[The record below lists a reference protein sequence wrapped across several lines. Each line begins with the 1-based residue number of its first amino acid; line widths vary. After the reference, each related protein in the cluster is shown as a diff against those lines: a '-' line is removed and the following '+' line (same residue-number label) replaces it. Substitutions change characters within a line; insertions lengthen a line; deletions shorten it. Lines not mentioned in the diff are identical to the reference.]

1 MKPANRVAAV
11 SSFGILGLFANQVFA
26 QEVSRPD
33 TDAGSSIAGKGEVA
47 KAADSSSWVAPAGN
61 ANDSNAPVA
70 KNASQTERI
79 QPTVASPAT
88 ELNASRDTA
97 SAKGKKSKEGRKGK
111 RGRKVAAEQAASSAD
126 EQPTVEGELVADAV
140 AGDPWGN
147 TKGAL
152 RASGLTFRFLVQA
165 QYQHTLGVD
174 SQNADT
180 TYRLPENTLA
190 RNDDG
195 WDITRVFFGI
205 TAEPSKYLHLKVLTD
220 FAEFKKSKS
229 SRAVKQAFA
238 ELRPIP
244 KHIHFAVGI
253 LKLPYSI
260 HELDSITAYEFTSS
274 GRTNSL
280 LNKMDIAGRDIG
292 AEVIVSPLARP
303 RYLKLTLGA
312 YRGHAHDENATPV
325 GSIGTRVE
333 TEPSNGL
340 RLGTGMMIQPK
351 DTVQLNALDTSGDT
365 LLPNPSNPDFPR
377 AETWKKG
384 NAFGL
389 DVTYRRQGFMARGE
403 ALTGTRVDYDTRF
416 GADRWGAAWGIIGYT
431 FGAGPVKLEPA
442 IRVEYLDTNFK
453 RAGGLYRQYTFAIGI
468 HFNATTKLIFDV
480 TRMEVESNTPYIDQ
494 PQPLRAV
501 PFQAI
506 DATCI
511 TGRLQVAL

>member
-1 MKPANRVAAV
+1 MNPANRVAAV
-11 SSFGILGLFANQVFA
+11 STFSVLALLANQVLG
-26 QEVSRPD
+26 QEAARPE
-33 TDAGSSIAGKGEVA
+33 DAGSAIANEGNIAEAAASSTLALPPATSVSDHNA
-47 KAADSSSWVAPAGN
+47 SAADDTAQAG
-61 ANDSNAPVA
+61 
-70 KNASQTERI
+70 RF
-79 QPTVASPAT
+79 QPTVAPTAPET
-88 ELNASRDTA
+88 NAS
-97 SAKGKKSKEGRKGK
+97 SATDNVKGKKRRKGK
-111 RGRKVAAEQAASSAD
+111 KGWKAAAEPEAVNAD
-126 EQPTVEGELVADAV
+126 ARATDEGEFVRDAV

-152 RASGLTFRFLVQA
+152 RANGLTFRFLVQA

-220 FAEFKKSKS
+220 FAEFKKTKS
-229 SRAVKQAFA
+229 SRAVKQAFV

-244 KHIHFAVGI
+244 KHLHFAVGI

-260 HELDSITAYEFTSS
+260 HELDSIAAYEFTSS

-292 AEVIVSPLARP
+292 AEVMVSPLAKP
-303 RYLKLTLGA
+303 KYLKLTLGA
-312 YRGHAHDENATPV
+312 YRGHAHDENAAPV
-325 GSIGTRVE
+325 GSIGARVE
-333 TEPSNGL
+333 TEPLNGL
-340 RLGTGMMIQPK
+340 RLGTGMMSQPK
-351 DTVQLNALDTSGDT
+351 DIVRLNALDTSGDT
-365 LLPNPSNPDFPR
+365 LLPNPSNPDYPR

-389 DVTYRRQGFMARGE
+389 DITYRQRGFMVRGE
-403 ALTGTRVDYDTRF
+403 ALTGTRVDYDTRY
-416 GADRWGAAWGIIGYT
+416 GADRWAAAWGIIGYT
-431 FGAGPVKLEPA
+431 FSAGPVKLEPA
-442 IRVEYLDTNFK
+442 VRVEYLDTNFNH
-453 RAGGLYRQYTFAIGI
+453 AGGLYRQYTFAIGT
-468 HFNATTKLIFDV
+468 HFNATTKLILDV

-501 PFQAI
+501 PFQAL